1 MLIFFLMI
9 RRPPRSTRTDTLLPY
24 TTLFRSRAAETSIQA
39 GAPVHRASAANLVHY
54 VALRSRDLRPLQ
66 VRLSADGLSSLG
78 RMEPRVMANL
88 DSIVRIL
95 DDALDTSSD
104 LPPARPG
111 HDVLAANA
119 AALFGGE
126 PDGRSTRIMVTLPSE
141 AAAEPDFV
149 AGLVSAGM
157 DAVRINCAHDDPD
170 AWKAM
175 ARNVVRADP
184 SVPLATDLP
193 GPKLR
198 TSPIDPGQTEVRF
211 KPRPDDL
218 GRVPTTPTT
227 GDAAR

>member
-1 MLIFFLMI
+1 MSDDPARAARLHRLREEVLEL
-9 RRPPRSTRTDTLLPY
+9 RRTALEAE
-24 TTLFRSRAAETSIQA
+24 RAAETSIQA
-39 GAPVHRASAANLVHY
+39 VAPVHRASAANLVHY

-126 PDGRSTRIMVTLPSE
+126 PDGRRRTEGRRVGE
-141 AAAEPDFV
+141 E
-149 AGLVSAGM
+149 G
-157 DAVRINCAHDDPD
+157 VR
-170 AWKAM
+170 
-175 ARNVVRADP
+175 
-184 SVPLATDLP
+184 T
-193 GPKLR
+193 G
-198 TSPIDPGQTEVRF
+198 
-211 KPRPDDL
+211 
-218 GRVPTTPTT
+218 TT
-227 GDAAR
+227 